1 MGAALKYPEI
11 HCVPFLKKAAPSST
25 VRALLVGTGGEP
37 TAGYYRLRGLKGYA
51 YSSGEPVPVAPS
63 APDRTP
69 AEDLAHIRAV
79 LKPTV
84 TDLALAFGVSRQAV
98 YDWQNGRP
106 IAAENAARLA
116 DLARA
121 ADAFAAEGLT
131 ATAQVLRRPVA
142 AGRTLYGIVREGG
155 SAEDAAGKLCGMLR
169 REARQREALSA
180 RLANRRRPTVSAD
193 DYGLPMLDELG

>member
-1 MGAALKYPEI
+1 MGAALRYPEI
-11 HCVPFLKKAAPSST
+11 HCVPFPKKSAPSFA
-25 VRALLVGTGGEP
+25 VRALLVGTGGES

-51 YSSGEPVPVAPS
+51 YSGEPVPVVPL
-63 APDRTP
+63 PPERTP

-121 ADAFAAEGLT
+121 ADVFAAEGLT

-155 SAEDAAGKLCGMLR
+155 SAEDAAGKLCGILR

-180 RLANRRRPTVSAD
+180 RLANRGRPVVSAD